1 MSSHPEE
8 MRTMRELVEQLRRH
22 MEQLRLEND
31 ELRHANRELRSLI
44 QMQQLQQQQRTPT
57 RQSAP
62 LAEIFDP
69 RRSSSRSEPQ
79 SGAYTPPH
87 QESRVRQTHSGFG
100 SELPSD
106 PTEARWTPEPSAY
119 EPQPPAYE
127 PHSVRP
133 GIPAHIR
140 DDIGLYQQPARTP
153 EGLSGHMGRGV
164 DPAYAQQRGVAPSQP
179 VARRPIDLGYVNHV
193 GPEELDALPYGLVV
207 LDATGNVLFYN
218 ETESA
223 LTGFARERVIGKNF
237 FGEVAPCTRVKEFKG
252 RFEQFVAGELGRVTF
267 FDFAFHFERG
277 TQNVLI
283 GLSHGRK
290 RGHINV
296 MMVRK

>member
-8 MRTMRELVEQLRRH
+8 MRTMRELVDQLRRH

-31 ELRHANRELRSLI
+31 ELRHANRELRSLV

-57 RQSAP
+57 RQSAS
-62 LAEIFDP
+62 LDEIIDP
-69 RRSSSRSEPQ
+69 RRGISRSEPQ

-87 QESRVRQTHSGFG
+87 LESRVRQTHPGFG
-100 SELPSD
+100 SELPGEQ
-106 PTEARWTPEPSAY
+106 TEARWA
-119 EPQPPAYE
+119 PQQPAYE
-127 PHSVRP
+127 PPGSRP
-133 GIPAHIR
+133 SIPAHIR
-140 DDIGLYQQPARTP
+140 DDIGLYQQPARSP
-153 EGLSGHMGRGV
+153 DGLSGHMGRGV
-164 DPAYAQQRGVAPSQP
+164 DPAYARQRGVAPSQP
-179 VARRPIDLGYVNHV
+179 VARKPIDLGYINHV
-193 GPEELDALPYGLVV
+193 SPEELDALPYGLIV
-207 LDATGNVLFYN
+207 LDASGNVLFYN

-237 FGEVAPCTRVKEFKG
+237 FGEVAPCTRVKEFQG
-252 RFEQFVAGELGRVTF
+252 RFEQFVEGNLGRVTF

-296 MMVRK
+296 MMMRK